1 MTSGII
7 EILTDSVAVQS
18 LVGQNEAADKY
29 KVYPFKAPQTE
40 KGPYIVVAK
49 TSNSSISQG
58 KEIESTLDYPTYDVL
73 CYAKN
78 FRTTELLHDASRNAL
93 DNVTSITEVCVF
105 KRIWLVTDRD
115 AFDESAEMYVHV
127 ATYGAEQY
135 RTVT

>member
-7 EILTDSVAVQS
+7 EILTDYPGVQS

-29 KVYPFKAPQTE
+29 KVYPFKAPQGE

-49 TSNSSISQG
+49 TANNTVSQG

-73 CYAKN
+73 CYSKN
-78 FRTTELLHDASRNAL
+78 FRTTEELHEASRDAL
-93 DNVTSITEVCVF
+93 DNMSSITAVCTF
-105 KRIWLVTDRD
+105 RRIWLVTDRD
-115 AFDESAEMYVHV
+115 AFDESAQMYVHV

-135 RTVT
+135 RTIT

>member
-7 EILTDSVAVQS
+7 EILTDSVAVQT
-18 LVGQNEAADKY
+18 LVGLNEAGDKY

-49 TSNSSISQG
+49 TSNSGQSQG
-58 KEIESTLDYPTYDVL
+58 KEIESTLDYPSYDVL

-78 FRTTELLHDASRNAL
+78 FRTTEVLNEAVRDAL
-93 DNVTSITEVCVF
+93 DNMSSTTAVCVF

-127 ATYGAEQY
+127 ASYAAEQY
-135 RTVT
+135 RTIT

>member
-7 EILTDSVAVQS
+7 EILTDSVAVQA

-49 TSNSSISQG
+49 TSNNGQSQG

-78 FRTTELLHDASRNAL
+78 FRTTEQLHEATRAAI
-93 DNVTSITEVCVF
+93 DNMGSITAVCEF
-105 KRIWLVTDRD
+105 KKIWLVTDRD

-135 RTVT
+135 RVE

>member
-1 MTSGII
+1 MTSGIT

-18 LVGQNEAADKY
+18 LVGRNEAGDKW

-40 KGPYIVVAK
+40 KGPYMVVAK
-49 TSNSSISQG
+49 TSNSAQSQG

-73 CYAKN
+73 SYAKN
-78 FRTTELLHDASRNAL
+78 FRTTELMSIAARAAL
-93 DNVTSITEVCVF
+93 DNVTSVTSVCTF

-115 AFDESAEMYVHV
+115 AFDESADMYVHV
-127 ATYGAEQY
+127 DTYAAEQY

>member
-7 EILTDSVAVQS
+7 EILTDSAAVQT
-18 LVGQNEAADKY
+18 LVGQNQAADKY

-40 KGPYIVVAK
+40 KGPYVVVAK
-49 TSNSSISQG
+49 TANSTQSQG

-73 CYAKN
+73 SYAKN
-78 FRTTELLHDASRNAL
+78 FRTTEELHEATRNAL
-93 DNVTSITEVCVF
+93 DNMSSVTAVCTF
-105 KRIWLVTDRD
+105 RRIWLITDRD

-127 ATYGAEQY
+127 ATYGAEQF

>member
-1 MTSGII
+1 MTSGIV
-7 EILTDSVAVQS
+7 EILTDSNQVQV
-18 LVGQNEAADKY
+18 LVGQNEATSKF

-49 TSNSSISQG
+49 TANSSVSQG

-73 CYAKN
+73 HYAKN
-78 FRTTELLHDASRNAL
+78 FRLTEQLHEATRAAL
-93 DNVTSITEVCVF
+93 DNVSSVTAVCTF

-115 AFDESAEMYVHV
+115 AFDESAEMHVHV
-127 ATYGAEQY
+127 TTYAAEQY